1 MGCAA
6 RIVWRETKTGGGV
19 GAVTHCWRACL
30 PAGWRVRWASVS
42 RRIDR
47 GAIVRRSRQVAHFAG
62 LRTEAG
68 CSINVALGLQLSV
81 TANRAGPNWHVYPKG
96 ARREARRIFAGC
108 GAAGRGILKDP
119 KAEERSLDC
128 ARDDKLESR
137 PTESRG
143 SSKSQKRRPEASGT
157 KKEMTKTI
165 HVGGRPVWAEI
176 SLKAILHN
184 LRVIRKQVD
193 GNGGAKNSKH
203 RERMI
208 LAVVKSN
215 AYGLGAVPISKALQ
229 KAGTEWFG
237 VTCAN
242 EGIELRESGIRKR
255 ILVLTGFW
263 PGEEKRLLENYLTP
277 TVTRVDD
284 LRHLERAAK
293 RFLGKASSRKS
304 AHGKSSRVRFHLKI
318 NTGMNRLGISP
329 SEVEAFARALAEC
342 PHLELEGTFTHFAS
356 AEDFIGGQT
365 VTQEELFRACLDR
378 LRALG
383 VEPGIVHLANSGAI
397 CARPETWA
405 DMVRPGAIL
414 YGYHQRFDPPEKRSE
429 VMAQMP
435 LEPSLSLRARIISLR
450 DVPPGEAV
458 GYSARFITERPS
470 KIAVI
475 NAGYADGV
483 VRARTNRGCA
493 LVRERRV
500 PLVGTI
506 SMDLTTLDVTDVPG
520 VALGD
525 VVTIY
530 GKDGK
535 SAIEVSDVAPEIG
548 TVTSDLLCALGRR
561 VPKYYV

>member
-1 MGCAA
+1 M
-6 RIVWRETKTGGGV
+6 
-19 GAVTHCWRACL
+19 
-30 PAGWRVRWASVS
+30 
-42 RRIDR
+42 
-47 GAIVRRSRQVAHFAG
+47 
-62 LRTEAG
+62 
-68 CSINVALGLQLSV
+68 ALGLQPFTVSELG
-81 TANRAGPNWHVYPKG
+81 GPKLACLPKG
-96 ARREARRIFAGC
+96 C
-108 GAAGRGILKDP
+108 AAGGAVDFCWVRRGGAWHSK
-119 KAEERSLDC
+119 
-128 ARDDKLESR
+128 R
-137 PTESRG
+137 PR
-143 SSKSQKRRPEASGT
+143 
-157 KKEMTKTI
+157 EMTKSI

-176 SLKAILHN
+176 SLKAILRN
-184 LRVIRKQVD
+184 LEIIRKHVNP
-193 GNGGAKNSKH
+193 GREFAEARGGGERKSAGKSARATESEKQ
-203 RERMI
+203 RLRMI

-293 RFLGKASSRKS
+293 SFLGKASRRKS

-365 VTQEELFRACLDR
+365 VTQEELFRSCLDR

-414 YGYHQRFDPPEKRSE
+414 YGYHQRFDPPEKRNE
-429 VMAQMP
+429 VMAEMP

-520 VALGD
+520 VTLGD

-535 SAIEVSDVAPEIG
+535 AAIEVSDVAPEIG

>member
-1 MGCAA
+1 
-6 RIVWRETKTGGGV
+6 
-19 GAVTHCWRACL
+19 
-30 PAGWRVRWASVS
+30 
-42 RRIDR
+42 
-47 GAIVRRSRQVAHFAG
+47 
-62 LRTEAG
+62 
-68 CSINVALGLQLSV
+68 
-81 TANRAGPNWHVYPKG
+81 
-96 ARREARRIFAGC
+96 
-108 GAAGRGILKDP
+108 
-119 KAEERSLDC
+119 
-128 ARDDKLESR
+128 
-137 PTESRG
+137 
-143 SSKSQKRRPEASGT
+143 
-157 KKEMTKTI
+157 MTKSI

-176 SLKAILHN
+176 SLKAILRN
-184 LRVIRKQVD
+184 LEIIREHVNPAERAGRVGREWGSEAGVGFLENEKRTGKSACATQGERQKSPPEASGTKS
-193 GNGGAKNSKH
+193 GNQKSRQDAGAT
-203 RERMI
+203 RDERQRRRMI

-229 KAGTEWFG
+229 RAGTEWFG

-293 RFLGKASSRKS
+293 SFLGKASSRKS
-304 AHGKSSRVRFHLKI
+304 AHGTSSYGNLFAAKPSRVRFHLKI

-329 SEVEAFARALAEC
+329 SEVEAFARALVEC
-342 PHLELEGTFTHFAS
+342 PHLDLEGTFTHFAS

-365 VTQEELFRACLDR
+365 VTQEELFRSCLDR

-429 VMAQMP
+429 VMAEMP
-435 LEPSLSLRARIISLR
+435 LEPCLSLRARIISLR

-458 GYSARFITERPS
+458 GYSARFITERQS

>member
-1 MGCAA
+1 
-6 RIVWRETKTGGGV
+6 
-19 GAVTHCWRACL
+19 
-30 PAGWRVRWASVS
+30 
-42 RRIDR
+42 
-47 GAIVRRSRQVAHFAG
+47 
-62 LRTEAG
+62 
-68 CSINVALGLQLSV
+68 
-81 TANRAGPNWHVYPKG
+81 
-96 ARREARRIFAGC
+96 
-108 GAAGRGILKDP
+108 
-119 KAEERSLDC
+119 
-128 ARDDKLESR
+128 
-137 PTESRG
+137 
-143 SSKSQKRRPEASGT
+143 
-157 KKEMTKTI
+157 
-165 HVGGRPVWAEI
+165 
-176 SLKAILHN
+176 
-184 LRVIRKQVD
+184 
-193 GNGGAKNSKH
+193 
-203 RERMI
+203 
-208 LAVVKSN
+208 
-215 AYGLGAVPISKALQ
+215 
-229 KAGTEWFG
+229 
-237 VTCAN
+237 
-242 EGIELRESGIRKR
+242 
-255 ILVLTGFW
+255 
-263 PGEEKRLLENYLTP
+263 LTP

-284 LRHLERAAK
+284 LRYLERAAK
-293 RFLGKASSRKS
+293 NLVNKLSR
-304 AHGKSSRVRFHLKI
+304 GKSSRGNFSSGKRFAGKSSSGDRFASRVPFHLKI

-365 VTQEELFRACLDR
+365 VTQEELFRSCLGR

-383 VEPGIVHLANSGAI
+383 VSPGIVHLANSGAI

-414 YGYHQRFDPPEKRSE
+414 YGYHQRFDPPEKRRD

-458 GYSARFITERPS
+458 GYSARFITERQS